1 MCGCVVERVSH
12 LSEVAILRST
22 LLIPLLLGCT
32 PEVDVP
38 AGDAPVLHRLTER
51 QLNNAL
57 RDLFGDASLPL
68 VDIPQDVPVHGFDN
82 NALTRDAT
90 PYLVESI
97 QRGLTELVALA
108 VTDGGSWLSCAP
120 GGGADPRACGH
131 QTLEKLQQ
139 RAWRRPA
146 TADEKAWLLGLF
158 DVWNSEVGFDE
169 ALQLSLLV
177 LLQSP
182 DFLYMVETGQGGQL
196 TDWEVASRLSFF
208 LWDTMPDAVLFG
220 AAASGALSD
229 RDAIRQQ
236 AQRLLQDE
244 RSRESVLMFHRQWLG
259 FDYIQELDPDPAIFY
274 PEDDGDDDAVGG
286 RVSDLKAAYMAEFD
300 LFVRHA
306 VFERGT
312 LDALLTSR
320 QGYVSEQTAEL
331 YDVDV
336 GGGERFTVW
345 YPSGNAG
352 EDIYMEVQSVTLPSE
367 QRAGFLT
374 QGAFLAGHSHPQQPS
389 PVLRGVFLRERLLC
403 VPPMLPPD
411 DVPPLEAD
419 NNTDWTTNRE
429 RYAAHTDQAACAACH
444 IAIDGVGFPFENY
457 DALGGWRMT
466 DNDAP
471 VDASGELVGTDVDG
485 PVRDAV
491 ELIETLA
498 SSRTVY
504 DCAVT
509 NVYRYGMHRSETDAD
524 AAALAA
530 LQENF
535 WASGGVIPDL
545 LVDFVSSEAFLS
557 LNGGQR

>member
-1 MCGCVVERVSH
+1 M
-12 LSEVAILRST
+12 A
-22 LLIPLLLGCT
+22 
-32 PEVDVP
+32 VP
-38 AGDAPVLHRLTER
+38 AGDVPVLHRLTER

-68 VDIPQDVPVHGFDN
+68 VDIPQDVSVHGFDN

-97 QRGLTELVALA
+97 QRGLTDLVLVA
-108 VTDGGSWLSCAP
+108 VTDGGAWLSCAP
-120 GGGADPRACGH
+120 GGGPDPSSCGH
-131 QTLEKLQQ
+131 QTLEQTLQ

-146 TADEKAWLLGLF
+146 TASETAWVLGLF
-158 DVWNSEVGFDE
+158 DDWLREEGFDV

-177 LLQSP
+177 VLQSP
-182 DFLYMVETGQGGQL
+182 DFLYLVETGQGGQL

-208 LWDTMPDAVLFG
+208 LWDTMPDAALFG

-229 RDAIRQQ
+229 RDRVRQE
-236 AQRLLQDE
+236 ARRLLQHQ
-244 RSRESVLMFHRQWLG
+244 RSRESVLAFHRQWLG
-259 FDYIQELDPDPAIFY
+259 FDYIQELDPDPEMFF
-274 PEDDGDDDAVGG
+274 PEDGDDDDAVGG
-286 RVSDLKAAYMAEFD
+286 QVSDLKASFMAEFD

-320 QGYVSEQTAEL
+320 QGYVSELTAEL
-331 YDVDV
+331 YDVDPE
-336 GGGERFTVW
+336 GGERFSVW
-345 YPSGNAG
+345 YPSGDAG
-352 EDIYMEVQSVTLPSE
+352 EDINMEVQAVTLPSQ
-367 QRAGFLT
+367 QRAGILT
-374 QGAFLAGHSHPQQPS
+374 QGAFLAGHSHARQPS

-403 VPPMLPPD
+403 VPPLLPPD

-429 RYAAHTDQAACAACH
+429 RYAAHTDQAACASCH

-457 DALGGWRMT
+457 DALGAWRVT
-466 DNDAP
+466 DNGAP
-471 VDASGELVGTDVDG
+471 VDAAGELVGTDVDG
-485 PVRDAV
+485 PVQDGI

-498 SSRTVY
+498 SSRSVY

-545 LVDFVSSEAFLS
+545 LVDFVSSDAFLS
-557 LNGGQR
+557 LRGGQ